1 LVFPTPSPE
10 VADHATQGVVGV
22 AGLLGDL
29 LQGAPLDEIGAECFI
44 AAMERVGGFEEEA
57 QAACIV
63 HDLAPTM
70 SVDFRWILGP

>member
-1 LVFPTPSPE
+1 LVLPTPSPE
-10 VADHATQGVVGV
+10 VADHAAQGVVGV

-29 LQGAPLDEIGAECFI
+29 LQRAPLDEIGAERFI
-44 AAMERVGGFEEEA
+44 AAVERVGGFEEEA
-57 QAACIV
+57 QAGCIV